1 MVYQNRSIEVLGG
14 DITVKFTALRTSKN
28 PKPQRDVLDDVLEIN
43 MVGILKSDSTK
54 KQKIIAEELGISVA
68 TVQRIMKRLVEQGKI
83 ERKGGKRFGYWEIHE

>member
-1 MVYQNRSIEVLGG
+1 M
-14 DITVKFTALRTSKN
+14 
-28 PKPQRDVLDDVLEIN
+28 DDVLEDVFEIK